1 MFCQY
6 AIITELT
13 DLRPAATASFSLW
26 KQSGSSSSYRFEWE
40 NYILLS
46 NTRMAKSTNYF
57 FALRSKFES
66 TKVYYW
72 QNTFVFCQ

>member
-40 NYILLS
+40 NYILVSRLWPFVIEYS
-46 NTRMAKSTNYF
+46 NGQIHKLF
-57 FALRSKFES
+57 FCTQK
-66 TKVYYW
+66 
-72 QNTFVFCQ
+72 